1 MKKKDYKWKALVFN
15 PIIVVVYGIGCYSL
29 SRLAKYGGV
38 ALRAPIILI
47 AFFSLFVWFAWC
59 LYRTKR
65 KRTTIESTA
74 KERSSSAL
82 EKISKFWVMVS
93 TVSLVLITFAT
104 GINIYQS
111 GTNLQGKLAFVIED
125 LFNKRKVEFVH
136 DNVYKDDL
144 VGLFADLQTKIDLP
158 DELYL
163 SNHFD
168 LTFDK
173 DGQITSLYSFLY
185 GLNDDGE
192 IKSFLIDYNRSKSN
206 DITVF
211 LNGYTDTPFDETMKL
226 QPLLDSV
233 KILPIKE
240 TVKDWNEETLGIYYA
255 GYRSWGYNT
264 EGILYFDENGDTFP
278 IETAQNEITGY
289 TVSVYAPNSC
299 GITPVRFVDYSSIS
313 DSLQNKV
320 STANQDKNDEET
332 YFTNE
337 YLGYQLSVIDAAA
350 GARFYALNQT
360 LDGGDTWEVVNP
372 DPFSGEIGTS
382 AGITFIDEKLGFIGL
397 SHGGSTYADLYRT
410 TDSGGTFEKVELPT
424 IEVPLTDTEK
434 YAPFDFPEM
443 PYEENGSLFLL
454 IGQGEDGDHNGGSK
468 VLYRSTDD
476 GATWEY
482 VEEII

>member
-1 MKKKDYKWKALVFN
+1 MKKKDYKWRALVFN

-29 SRLAKYGGV
+29 SLLAKYGGV

-47 AFFSLFVWFAWC
+47 AFLSLFIWFAWC
-59 LYRTKR
+59 LYRSKR
-65 KRTTIESTA
+65 KRSTTKKRT
-74 KERSSSAL
+74 SSAL
-82 EKISKFWVMVS
+82 EKISKLWVMVS
-93 TVSLVLITFAT
+93 TISLVVITFAT

-144 VGLFADLQTKIDLP
+144 DGLFADLQTKIDLP
-158 DELYL
+158 NELYL

-168 LTFDK
+168 LTFTK

-192 IKSFLIDYNRSKSN
+192 IKSFLIDYDRSKSN
-206 DITVF
+206 DITVY

-226 QPLLDSV
+226 RPLINNV
-233 KILPIKE
+233 KNLPIKE
-240 TVKDWNEETLGIYYA
+240 TVDDWNEETLGIYYA

-264 EGILYFDENGDTFP
+264 EGILYFDEEGDTFP
-278 IETAQNEITGY
+278 IETAKDEITGY
-289 TVSVYAPNSC
+289 TISVYAPNSS

-313 DSLQNKV
+313 DSLQDKV
-320 STANQDKNDEET
+320 SIANQDKNDEET
-332 YFTNE
+332 YFINE
-337 YLGYQLSVIDAAA
+337 YLGYQLSVVDAAA
-350 GARFYALNQT
+350 GSRFYTLNQT
-360 LDGGDTWEVVNP
+360 LDGGNTWEIFNP
-372 DPFSGEIGTS
+372 NPFSGEIGTS
-382 AGITFIDEKLGFIGL
+382 TGITFIDEKLGFIGL

-410 TDSGGTFEKVELPT
+410 TDGGSTFEKVELPT

-443 PYEENGSLFLL
+443 PSKENGNLFLL
-454 IGQGEDGDHNGGSK
+454 VGQGEDGDHNGGSK

-482 VEEII
+482 AEEII